1 MHSRKTHW
9 DLIPTPIPPMLIWSQ
24 TQTVLQTAS
33 RLTVR
38 RPYQMPPIQAMSMR
52 WLVRSD
58 SKWSAVLLSS
68 IFITI
73 MTAYSHKLFSI
84 SCATT
89 YLQRRSHIPE
99 WAKKAIIS
107 YGTARDIPLAQ
118 PRKLPHRDPDM
129 MSTSRLHSLICQTLT
144 RKPRW
149 IRQLQICF
157 RPWICPARRIIRR
170 SKRSM
175 IISVPT
181 SLMITTISMMTVIH

>member
-9 DLIPTPIPPMLIWSQ
+9 NLIPIPIPPMPIWNRATYLTTS
-24 TQTVLQTAS
+24 L
-33 RLTVR
+33 LTVWKTHR
-38 RPYQMPPIQAMSMR
+38 ISPIPTMSMR

-129 MSTSRLHSLICQTLT
+129 MSTSRSHLLI
-144 RKPRW
+144 
-149 IRQLQICF
+149 
-157 RPWICPARRIIRR
+157 
-170 SKRSM
+170 
-175 IISVPT
+175 
-181 SLMITTISMMTVIH
+181 